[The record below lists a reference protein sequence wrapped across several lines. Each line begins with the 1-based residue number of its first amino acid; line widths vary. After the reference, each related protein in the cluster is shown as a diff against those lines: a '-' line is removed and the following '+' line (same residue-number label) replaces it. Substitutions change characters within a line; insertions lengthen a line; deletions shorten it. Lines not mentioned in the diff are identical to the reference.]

1 MHSNTDPPDRAEAA
15 PPRPAVEARDRLFG
29 ERLLSWA
36 LINTRDLMVAA
47 QHAAQS
53 GGGLADS
60 IISLGLLPEADTY
73 AALARATEMPLLD
86 LRLVTPDALALRL
99 VPERV
104 ARRHV
109 ILPVSQDNRTL
120 TYAVARAYDNEAER
134 DVRFAAGREP
144 HPVLAPRSQ
153 IAAAIN
159 RHYANAGQVE
169 LLVARIPS
177 QAAVEM
183 FDASSTPGG
192 NDPAPAIQLCNHIL
206 ADAVKAK
213 ASDVH
218 IEPSASGA
226 TVRYR
231 RFGILEPVLTLP
243 VGAVRA
249 VTNRFKIMARAD
261 ITVTHRP
268 QDGAFHVRINGGPVD
283 VRLSTLP
290 TMHGEKVVMR
300 VIDSVNEFVA
310 LDKLGYDAITLERF
324 AHALDRPDGL
334 VLVTGPTGSG
344 KTTTLYA
351 ALNHLRTGRT
361 NIVTVEDPVER
372 LVEGVSQIQVNNL
385 GGATFATV
393 LRSVLRQDPNIIMVG
408 EIRDSEVAQI
418 VGQAA
423 YTGHLVLSS
432 LHTSDTTSAIVRL
445 LNLGLE
451 PFKIAESLSAIVA
464 QRLVRKLCPH
474 CRVLNNEHEASRLG
488 RLHGVSSVPAAAGRG
503 CEQCRYT
510 GYVERVAVAE
520 LLAPDE
526 QLREVIRSGASSGT
540 LRAAM
545 RASGWRSM
553 RETAVAL
560 VAGGTTS
567 IEEINRVLATGRVP
581 AATARQKRRVAIVD
595 DDPVTRLLVKR
606 LLEVDGYDVLEGENG
621 YQAIDLARR
630 ERPDLLLV
638 DLLMPEMDG
647 YQAIAEIR
655 KDLSLVSLPVIV
667 LTAEGSSGVE
677 QRVLELGADD
687 YLVKPFE
694 PDVLLSR
701 VRAGLE
707 RVSQLAA

>member
-1 MHSNTDPPDRAEAA
+1 
-15 PPRPAVEARDRLFG
+15 
-29 ERLLSWA
+29 
-36 LINTRDLMVAA
+36 
-47 QHAAQS
+47 
-53 GGGLADS
+53 
-60 IISLGLLPEADTY
+60 
-73 AALARATEMPLLD
+73 
-86 LRLVTPDALALRL
+86 
-99 VPERV
+99 
-104 ARRHV
+104 
-109 ILPVSQDNRTL
+109 
-120 TYAVARAYDNEAER
+120 
-134 DVRFAAGREP
+134 
-144 HPVLAPRSQ
+144 
-153 IAAAIN
+153 
-159 RHYANAGQVE
+159 
-169 LLVARIPS
+169 
-177 QAAVEM
+177 
-183 FDASSTPGG
+183 
-192 NDPAPAIQLCNHIL
+192 
-206 ADAVKAK
+206 
-213 ASDVH
+213 
-218 IEPSASGA
+218 
-226 TVRYR
+226 
-231 RFGILEPVLTLP
+231 
-243 VGAVRA
+243 
-249 VTNRFKIMARAD
+249 
-261 ITVTHRP
+261 
-268 QDGAFHVRINGGPVD
+268 
-283 VRLSTLP
+283 
-290 TMHGEKVVMR
+290 
-300 VIDSVNEFVA
+300 
-310 LDKLGYDAITLERF
+310 
-324 AHALDRPDGL
+324 
-334 VLVTGPTGSG
+334 
-344 KTTTLYA
+344 
-351 ALNHLRTGRT
+351 
-361 NIVTVEDPVER
+361 
-372 LVEGVSQIQVNNL
+372 
-385 GGATFATV
+385 
-393 LRSVLRQDPNIIMVG
+393 VLRQDPNIIMVG

-432 LHTSDTTSAIVRL
+432 LHTSDTASAIVRL

>member
-1 MHSNTDPPDRAEAA
+1 MHSNTDPTGRAEAA
-15 PPRPAVEARDRLFG
+15 APRPVVEARDQLFG

-36 LINTRDLMVAA
+36 LINTSDLMVAT

-53 GGGLADS
+53 GRGLADS

-73 AALARATEMPLLD
+73 AALARATEMPLVD

-104 ARRHV
+104 ARKHV

-153 IAAAIN
+153 IAAAID
-159 RHYANAGQVE
+159 RHYTHAGQVE

-177 QAAVEM
+177 QAVVEM
-183 FDASSTPGG
+183 FDPSSTPGG
-192 NDPAPAIQLCNHIL
+192 SDAAPAIQLCNHIL

-243 VGAVRA
+243 MEAVRA

-261 ITVTHRP
+261 ITQTQRP
-268 QDGAFHVRINGGPVD
+268 QDGAFHLRINGAPVD

-290 TMHGEKVVMR
+290 TIHGEKVVMR
-300 VIDSVNEFVA
+300 VIDSANEFVA
-310 LDKLGYDAITLERF
+310 LDKLGYDAITVERF

-372 LVEGVSQIQVNNL
+372 LIEGVNQIQVNNL
-385 GGATFATV
+385 GGTTFASI

-432 LHTSDTTSAIVRL
+432 LHTTDTASAIVRL

-464 QRLVRKLCPH
+464 QRLVRRLCPH
-474 CRVLNNEHEASRLG
+474 CRVLHDELEARRLG
-488 RLHGVSSVPAAAGRG
+488 RLQGVSSVPAAAGRG

-526 QLREVIRSGASSGT
+526 ELREVIRAGGSGGT

-545 RASGWRSM
+545 RAGGWRSM

-560 VAGGTTS
+560 VAAGTTS
-567 IEEINRVLATGRVP
+567 IEEIDRVLAADRAP
-581 AATARQKRRVAIVD
+581 AATAHKKQRVAIVD
-595 DDPVTRLLVKR
+595 DDPVTRTLVKR
-606 LLEVDGYDVLEGENG
+606 LLEADGYDVLEGENG

-630 ERPDLLLV
+630 ERPDLLLI

-667 LTAEGSSGVE
+667 LTADSSTGVE

-687 YLVKPFE
+687 YLVKPFDA
-694 PDVLLSR
+694 DVLVSR
-701 VRAGLE
+701 VRAGIE
-707 RVSQLAA
+707 RVNQLAA

>member
-1 MHSNTDPPDRAEAA
+1 
-15 PPRPAVEARDRLFG
+15 
-29 ERLLSWA
+29 
-36 LINTRDLMVAA
+36 
-47 QHAAQS
+47 
-53 GGGLADS
+53 
-60 IISLGLLPEADTY
+60 
-73 AALARATEMPLLD
+73 
-86 LRLVTPDALALRL
+86 
-99 VPERV
+99 
-104 ARRHV
+104 
-109 ILPVSQDNRTL
+109 
-120 TYAVARAYDNEAER
+120 
-134 DVRFAAGREP
+134 
-144 HPVLAPRSQ
+144 
-153 IAAAIN
+153 
-159 RHYANAGQVE
+159 
-169 LLVARIPS
+169 
-177 QAAVEM
+177 
-183 FDASSTPGG
+183 
-192 NDPAPAIQLCNHIL
+192 
-206 ADAVKAK
+206 
-213 ASDVH
+213 
-218 IEPSASGA
+218 
-226 TVRYR
+226 
-231 RFGILEPVLTLP
+231 
-243 VGAVRA
+243 
-249 VTNRFKIMARAD
+249 
-261 ITVTHRP
+261 
-268 QDGAFHVRINGGPVD
+268 
-283 VRLSTLP
+283 
-290 TMHGEKVVMR
+290 MHGEKVVMR

-310 LDKLGYDAITLERF
+310 LDRLGYDASTLERF

-372 LVEGVSQIQVNNL
+372 LIEGVSQIQVNNL

-432 LHTSDTTSAIVRL
+432 LHTSDTASAIVRL

-464 QRLVRKLCPH
+464 QRLVRKLCPD
-474 CRVLNNEHEASRLG
+474 CRVLHDEHEARRLG
-488 RLHGVSSVPAAAGRG
+488 RLQGVSSVPAAAGRG

-526 QLREVIRSGASSGT
+526 ALREVIRAGASAGA

-545 RASGWRSM
+545 RAGGWRSM

-567 IEEINRVLATGRVP
+567 IEEINRVLATDRVP
-581 AATARQKRRVAIVD
+581 AATARKKQRVAIVD
-595 DDPVTRLLVKR
+595 DDRVTRMLVKR
-606 LLEVDGYDVLEGENG
+606 LLEADGYDVLEGENG

-630 ERPDLLLV
+630 ERPDLLLI

-667 LTAEGSSGVE
+667 LTADNSSEVE

-694 PDVLLSR
+694 PAVLLAR

-707 RVSQLAA
+707 RVRQLAA

>member
-1 MHSNTDPPDRAEAA
+1 V
-15 PPRPAVEARDRLFG
+15 VEARDQLFG

-36 LINTRDLMVAA
+36 LINTGDLMVAA

-73 AALARATEMPLLD
+73 AALARATEMPLVD

-134 DVRFAAGREP
+134 DVRFAAGRDP
-144 HPVLAPRSQ
+144 LPVLAPRSQ
-153 IAAAIN
+153 IAAAID

-183 FDASSTPGG
+183 FDPSSTLGG
-192 NDPAPAIQLCNHIL
+192 DDVAPAIQLCNHIL

-243 VGAVRA
+243 KEAVRA
-249 VTNRFKIMARAD
+249 VINRFKIMARAD

-268 QDGAFHVRINGGPVD
+268 LDGAFHLRINGGPVD

-310 LDKLGYDAITLERF
+310 LDRLGYDATTLERF

-372 LVEGVSQIQVNNL
+372 LIEGVSQIQVNNL

-432 LHTSDTTSAIVRL
+432 LHTSDTASAIVRL

-464 QRLVRKLCPH
+464 QRLVRKVCPH
-474 CRVLNNEHEASRLG
+474 CRVLYDEHEARRLG
-488 RLHGVSSVPAAAGRG
+488 RLQGVSSVPAAAGRG

-526 QLREVIRSGASSGT
+526 QLREVIRAGASAGT

-545 RASGWRSM
+545 RAGGWRSM

-567 IEEINRVLATGRVP
+567 IEEINRVLADDRVP
-581 AATARQKRRVAIVD
+581 AATARQKQRVAIVD
-595 DDPVTRLLVKR
+595 DDRVTRMLVKL
-606 LLEVDGYDVLEGENG
+606 LLESDAYDVLEGENG

-667 LTAEGSSGVE
+667 LTTDSSSGAE
-677 QRVLELGADD
+677 QRVLELGTDD

-694 PDVLLSR
+694 ADVLLSR
-701 VRAGLE
+701 VRAGIE
-707 RVSQLAA
+707 RVNQLAA

>member
-1 MHSNTDPPDRAEAA
+1 MHSDTDPTGRAEAA
-15 PPRPAVEARDRLFG
+15 TPRPVVEARDQLFG

-36 LINTRDLMVAA
+36 LINTGDLMVAA

-73 AALARATEMPLLD
+73 AALARATEMPLVD

-134 DVRFAAGREP
+134 DVRFAAGRDP
-144 HPVLAPRSQ
+144 LPVLAPRSQ
-153 IAAAIN
+153 IAAAID

-183 FDASSTPGG
+183 FDPSSTLGG
-192 NDPAPAIQLCNHIL
+192 DDVAPAIQLCNHIL

-243 VGAVRA
+243 KEAVRA
-249 VTNRFKIMARAD
+249 VINRFKIMARAD

-268 QDGAFHVRINGGPVD
+268 LDGAFHLRINGGPVD

-310 LDKLGYDAITLERF
+310 LDRLGYDATTLERF

-372 LVEGVSQIQVNNL
+372 LIEGVSQIQVNNL

-432 LHTSDTTSAIVRL
+432 LHTSDTASAIVRL

-464 QRLVRKLCPH
+464 QRLVRKVCPH
-474 CRVLNNEHEASRLG
+474 CRVLYDEHEARRLG
-488 RLHGVSSVPAAAGRG
+488 RLQGVSSVPAAAGRG

-526 QLREVIRSGASSGT
+526 QLREVIRAGASAGT

-545 RASGWRSM
+545 RAGGWRSM

-567 IEEINRVLATGRVP
+567 IEEINRVLADDRVP
-581 AATARQKRRVAIVD
+581 AATARQKQRVAIVD
-595 DDPVTRLLVKR
+595 DDRVTRMLVKL
-606 LLEVDGYDVLEGENG
+606 LLESDAYDVLEGENG

-667 LTAEGSSGVE
+667 LTTDSSSGAE
-677 QRVLELGADD
+677 QRVLELGTDD

-694 PDVLLSR
+694 ADVLLSR
-701 VRAGLE
+701 VRAGIE
-707 RVSQLAA
+707 RVNQLAA